1 MKKRTFVGVVTL
13 FLCLVC
19 FTGVAAFADT
29 VNTWVLVEKKDS
41 TVEAT
46 IVTDGKSSVGELTL
60 KYDKNGLSV
69 EDADIKFSES
79 VDVYAVNTKKDG
91 TVVIAYVSEKVV
103 EKGELVTV
111 TFKVDGEYDETK
123 FELSGKTYTPS
134 KAVLTV
140 AKEPGDYEVKT
151 PEVPVEDKEKND
163 DPKEDTQKEDTQKED
178 TQKDDTSAGDTQ
190 KGDKQKGDK
199 QKGDTQ
205 KGDTQKGDTQ
215 KGDTQKN
222 ESSKADGEKPAPGER
237 LEHED
242 IVEPKGDSNTDSEEP
257 QEEESQSE
265 DASVEDITTEEET
278 AVESDVQSVTRDSEQ
293 ETQKDGIVAS
303 TVDAPSSKGLPTA
316 AVVAIAVAA
325 LILVLGGA
333 GFGFNVYKK
342 SRK

>member
-41 TVEAT
+41 TVEAK

-60 KYDKNGLSV
+60 KYDKTGLSV

-163 DPKEDTQKEDTQKED
+163 DPKEDTQKEDTQKDDTQKEDIPKED
-178 TQKDDTSAGDTQ
+178 TQKDDTSA
-190 KGDKQKGDK
+190 
-199 QKGDTQ
+199 
-205 KGDTQKGDTQ
+205 GDTQKGDTQ

-242 IVEPKGDSNTDSEEP
+242 IVEPKGDSNTDSEES
-257 QEEESQSE
+257 QEEESQNE